1 MQINLRSKNS
11 KPAGGGKTARKEV
24 QKMNNSDYLTET
36 EKFFFGY
43 IEHIPSEYPP
53 YEEEWNEEE
62 ITEIETLN
70 EIFNL

>member
-1 MQINLRSKNS
+1 
-11 KPAGGGKTARKEV
+11 
-24 QKMNNSDYLTET
+24 MNNSDYLTET
-36 EKFFFGY
+36 EKSLFGY

-53 YEEEWNEEE
+53 YDEEWNEEE

>member
-1 MQINLRSKNS
+1 
-11 KPAGGGKTARKEV
+11 
-24 QKMNNSDYLTET
+24 MNNSDYLTET
-36 EKFFFGY
+36 EKFLFGH

-53 YEEEWNEEE
+53 YEEGWNEEE